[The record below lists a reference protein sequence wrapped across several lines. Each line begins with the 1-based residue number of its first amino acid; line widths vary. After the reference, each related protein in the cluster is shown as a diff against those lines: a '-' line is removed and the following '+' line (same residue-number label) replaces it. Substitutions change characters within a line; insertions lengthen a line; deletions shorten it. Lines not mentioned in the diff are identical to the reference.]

1 MTDLTRT
8 TLADLYEFDRREE
21 LDRVVRAV
29 GLDLDLDYLD
39 GLRSLE
45 AWAEMAAGEFAG
57 KREQV
62 EPTSIS
68 LAAIIGRS
76 PIRMTRFKADLGAI
90 ETGHEKTERA
100 FTLAREQA
108 EPEGQEVDATSRCRR
123 RSCSSCAVSASGR
136 SGQGMTTSCSP
147 TRSASRSSIRT

>member
-29 GLDLDLDYLD
+29 YLDLDLDYLD

-45 AWAEMAAGEFAG
+45 AWADGSGRVRRQARAG
-57 KREQV
+57 

-76 PIRMTRFKADLGAI
+76 PIRMTRFEADLGAI

-108 EPEGQEVDATSRCRR
+108 EPEGQEVDTTSRCRR

-136 SGQGMTTSCSP
+136 SGQGMTTSCSR